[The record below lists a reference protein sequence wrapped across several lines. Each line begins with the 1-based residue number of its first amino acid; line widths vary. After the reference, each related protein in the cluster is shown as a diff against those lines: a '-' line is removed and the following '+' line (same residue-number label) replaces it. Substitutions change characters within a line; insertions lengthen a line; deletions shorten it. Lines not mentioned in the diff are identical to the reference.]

1 MKIGQ
6 SIEYN
11 MRNIFFKKS
20 CAKCGRETS
29 SRSFLKKSKL
39 SISLDQQSEVSYS
52 LFLLYVQDENHQNRN
67 ETKVQSTAEA
77 CTFISYKASKKKKR
91 DLWGLRG
98 LVPLPQIYVFLTFS
112 GGIKA
117 WHWTKMGRRLGEF
130 IVNFEHISHLVLV
143 FLLLT
148 LSR

>member
-77 CTFISYKASKKKKR
+77 CTFISYKASKKKKKR
-91 DLWGLRG
+91 SVRSKRLSAPAPNLCFSDVFRGYKSVTLDKNGASPWG
-98 LVPLPQIYVFLTFS
+98 IYC
-112 GGIKA
+112 
-117 WHWTKMGRRLGEF
+117 
-130 IVNFEHISHLVLV
+130 
-143 FLLLT
+143 
-148 LSR
+148 